1 MIKFAELK
9 DEEIKKIVATAEL
22 AKEEVG
28 LNKLV
33 AEIFEEFDKD
43 KNGFLDRKE
52 IRSFFNK
59 IFKEWKLI
67 FPMTDEFLDD
77 LFRDIDK
84 DHNNKISPDEMK
96 VYLAKYLSHLV
107 PVLTKELEARA
118 AKAPKPV
125 IKK

>member
-9 DEEIKKIVATAEL
+9 DEDIKKIIATAEL
-22 AKEEVG
+22 AKEEDG
-28 LNKLV
+28 MNKLV

-52 IRSFFNK
+52 IRNFFTK